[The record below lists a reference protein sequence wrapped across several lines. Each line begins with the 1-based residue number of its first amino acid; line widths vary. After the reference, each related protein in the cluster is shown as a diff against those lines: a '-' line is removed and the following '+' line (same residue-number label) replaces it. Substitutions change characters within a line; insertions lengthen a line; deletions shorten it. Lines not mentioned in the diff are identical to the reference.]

1 MLKNKVITVLA
12 VALLTGMAMQPMAV
26 AAQETPERQVI
37 RTTPINPEP
46 ETTTIEDENTPLA
59 GGIIEDEI
67 DTEQEEKIRIVD
79 EETAKGITVDDEH
92 RASRPWWLLLLVLIS
107 IIVGSTAIISMK
119 MSTDD

>member
-12 VALLTGMAMQPMAV
+12 VALLTGMVTQPMAV

-46 ETTTIEDENTPLA
+46 ETTTIEDEDTPLA

-79 EETAKGITVDDEH
+79 EETAKGTTVDDEH

>member
-46 ETTTIEDENTPLA
+46 ETTIIEDEDAPLA

-67 DTEQEEKIRIVD
+67 DTDQEEKIRIVD
-79 EETAKGITVDDEH
+79 EEAAKGITVDDEH
-92 RASRPWWLLLLVLIS
+92 RASRPWWLLLLVLIC

>member
-46 ETTTIEDENTPLA
+46 ETTIIEDEDAPLA

-67 DTEQEEKIRIVD
+67 DTDQEEKIRIVD

-92 RASRPWWLLLLVLIS
+92 RASRPWWLLLLVLIC

>member
-12 VALLTGMAMQPMAV
+12 VALLTGMVMQPMAV

-46 ETTTIEDENTPLA
+46 ETTTIEDEDTPLA

-79 EETAKGITVDDEH
+79 EETAKGITVDDEN

>member
-46 ETTTIEDENTPLA
+46 ETTIIEDEDTPLA

-67 DTEQEEKIRIVD
+67 DTDQEEKIRIVD
-79 EETAKGITVDDEH
+79 EETAKGIAVDDEH
-92 RASRPWWLLLLVLIS
+92 RASRPWWLLLLVLIC

>member
-12 VALLTGMAMQPMAV
+12 VALLTGMAMQPMVV

-46 ETTTIEDENTPLA
+46 ETTTIEDEDTPLA
-59 GGIIEDEI
+59 GGIIEAEI

>member
-46 ETTTIEDENTPLA
+46 ETTIEDEDTPLA

>member
-12 VALLTGMAMQPMAV
+12 VALLTGMVMQPMAV

-46 ETTTIEDENTPLA
+46 ETTIIEDEDTPLA

-67 DTEQEEKIRIVD
+67 DTDQEEKIRIVD